1 MFLHIFCQHC
11 LLCLHSTSFV
21 FCPSLHLQVDF
32 LLRSLIS
39 LVVVLEGYCCVFQA
53 VQDTNRKIVTCPIM
67 YLHFNRDVDIF
78 PMSLLVHIYMLS
90 PIFMHTYF
98 ASSDLVLCLVFIY
111 VYLVLHTL
119 RPMLLI
125 FHLNLFIFDTLLSF
139 NIF

>member
-1 MFLHIFCQHC
+1 MLLHIFCQHC

-39 LVVVLEGYCCVFQA
+39 LVVVLEGYCCVFLA

-111 VYLVLHTL
+111 VQCISGITHLTTHASYFSLEFIYL
-119 RPMLLI
+119 
-125 FHLNLFIFDTLLSF
+125 
-139 NIF
+139 

>member
-39 LVVVLEGYCCVFQA
+39 LVVVLEGYCCVFLA
-53 VQDTNRKIVTCPIM
+53 VQDTNRKKVTCPIM

-98 ASSDLVLCLVFIY
+98 ASSDLVLCLVSIY
-111 VYLVLHTL
+111 LYTVFHRL
-119 RPMLLI
+119 RPMTLLLI
-125 FHLNLFIFDTLLSF
+125 FLRTKPFYF
-139 NIF
+139 

>member
-1 MFLHIFCQHC
+1 MFLHLFCQHC

-21 FCPSLHLQVDF
+21 FCPSMHLQVDF

-39 LVVVLEGYCCVFQA
+39 LVVVLEGYCCVFLA

-90 PIFMHTYF
+90 PILMHTYF

-125 FHLNLFIFDTLLSF
+125 FHLNLFIFDTLLSC
-139 NIF
+139 NII